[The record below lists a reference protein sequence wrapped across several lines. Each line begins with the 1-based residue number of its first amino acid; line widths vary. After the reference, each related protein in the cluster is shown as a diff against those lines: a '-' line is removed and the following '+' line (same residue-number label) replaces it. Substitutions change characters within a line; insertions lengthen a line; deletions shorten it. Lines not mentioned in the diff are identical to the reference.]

1 MKLLPPDPQHQSL
14 LEVGDLPHYHWLNVP
29 AWVFDADRAAIFWAN
44 PAGLTY
50 WQASSL
56 EELQS
61 RDFGDASPATR
72 TRLTAAMTQHAEGRA
87 TRDLWTLYPRGRPT
101 TSILIGR
108 GIRLPDGR
116 LAILFVSEPL
126 AASYDTQVLRGIE
139 AMQHTSVRIALHR
152 TDDGRA
158 LMRNPA
164 AVMAF
169 GPIEVS
175 ASADEFQAMFDEPAL
190 AGRILQQVQ
199 RGQTFSGE
207 ARLRTAMG
215 PRWHAIDA
223 RPVLDPV
230 TGAAAV
236 QVNARDISD
245 LKAYQQALEE
255 ARDAAEA
262 ANRAKSA
269 FLANVSHEIRT
280 PMNGVLG
287 LTQLVLQTSLDGRQR
302 EFLELAHRSA
312 RSLMVI
318 IDDILDLS
326 KIEAQRLVLEPV
338 SLSLRALLDEV
349 LSLHRLEAQA
359 KELQFDWHI
368 DPATPDQVVVD
379 PTRLRQMLV
388 NLAGNAVKFTARG
401 LIVVDV
407 AGHAAD
413 SGRMALSIVVTDTG
427 IGMTPEQLERVF
439 EPFTQADASITRQY
453 GGTGL
458 GLNIVRRLAQLM
470 DGDVNASST
479 PGVGSCFRLQV
490 TLGLPA
496 T

>member
-1 MKLLPPDPQHQSL
+1 MNLLPPDSQQQPM
-14 LEVGDLPHYHWLNVP
+14 LEIGDLPHYHWLNVP
-29 AWVFDADRAAIFWAN
+29 AWVFDAERSAMYWAN
-44 PAGLTY
+44 PAALSY
-50 WQASSL
+50 WQAPTL
-56 EELQS
+56 EELRS
-61 RDFGDASPATR
+61 RDFGDASPASR
-72 TRLTAAMTQHAEGRA
+72 TRMAAAMAQHAEGRT
-87 TRDLWTLYPRGRPT
+87 TRDLWTLYPRGQPT

-108 GIRLPDGR
+108 GIRLPDAR
-116 LAILFVSEPL
+116 VAILFVSEPL
-126 AASYDTQVLRGIE
+126 AASYDAQVLRGIE

-152 TDDGRA
+152 AEDGRA

-169 GPIEVS
+169 GPIEVG
-175 ASADEFQAMFDEPAL
+175 ALGDDLEAMFDEPAL
-190 AGRILQQVQ
+190 AGRILQQVR
-199 RGQTFSGE
+199 RGQTFSAE
-207 ARLRTAMG
+207 ARLRTEMG

-287 LTQLVLQTSLDGRQR
+287 LTQLVLQTSLDARQR

-326 KIEAQRLVLEPV
+326 KIEAQRLVLEPEA
-338 SLSLRALLDEV
+338 LSLRTLVDEV

-359 KELQFDWHI
+359 KDLRFDWHI
-368 DPATPDQVVVD
+368 DPATPGQVLAD

-388 NLAGNAVKFTARG
+388 NLAGNAVKFTTRG
-401 LIVVDV
+401 RIGVEV
-407 AGHAAD
+407 AGRPLPE
-413 SGRMALSIVVTDTG
+413 GRLGLSIVVTDTG
-427 IGMTPEQLERVF
+427 IGMTPEQLDRVF
-439 EPFTQADASITRQY
+439 EPFTQADGSITRRY

-470 DGDVNASST
+470 DGDVSACST
-479 PGVGSCFRLQV
+479 PGEGSSFTLQLK
-490 TLGLPA
+490 LGLPA
-496 T
+496 A